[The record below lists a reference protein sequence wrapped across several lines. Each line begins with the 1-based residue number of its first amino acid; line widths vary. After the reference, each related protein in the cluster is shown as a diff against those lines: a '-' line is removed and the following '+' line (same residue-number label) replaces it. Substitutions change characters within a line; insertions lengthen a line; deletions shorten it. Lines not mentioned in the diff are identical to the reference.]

1 MSATESEIKTQLV
14 PSSLTYLVASKYL
27 ASFYCIRN
35 IYFFFFL
42 MCDHKYKQINSS
54 RNV

>member
-1 MSATESEIKTQLV
+1 MSATESEIKTQLF
-14 PSSLTYLVASKYL
+14 PSSLTYLVVSKYL

-35 IYFFFFL
+35 IYFFL

-54 RNV
+54 RNVQ